1 MRILTLDNRAFD
13 LNELPEDVEED
24 TRFSVLDNSTPS
36 DPDFFF
42 VPLIF
47 LESFNAPAI
56 VLRIGGNEIQMPL
69 DWSLVV
75 GDEECGNDP
84 EVLPLTSLNERGFD
98 ALCINP
104 IKGYRA
110 EYMPIEIVN
119 VYQEVKWY
127 FPKIKNNQ
135 LLTIPLQADKY
146 NPDCAF
152 FVKEISRQCEQIQ
165 LENLL

>member
-1 MRILTLDNRAFD
+1 MRILTLENKAFD

-24 TRFSVLDNSTPS
+24 TRFSVLDNSNPQ
-36 DPDFFF
+36 DPDFYF

-56 VLRIGGNEIQMPL
+56 VLKIGKHEVQMPL

-75 GDEECGNDP
+75 GDSECGSDP

-98 ALCINP
+98 ALIMNP
-104 IKGYRA
+104 IKGFRA
-110 EYMPIEIVN
+110 EYLPIEIVN
-119 VYQEVKWY
+119 VYQDVKWY

-135 LLTIPLQADKY
+135 LLTIPLSDGE

-152 FVKEISRQCEQIQ
+152 FVKEISRQSEIIL
-165 LENLL
+165 LEKLI